1 LDSVDDWE
9 GFVEGLARDLV
20 SALRRRLYG
29 AHLDR
34 LRGLGAPS
42 EKLIYLYLLLAEP
55 QSFTTIR
62 RGLALGGRTVDIAL
76 RRLRERG
83 YVTQDIRFLYWI
95 KDAKAKTPL

>member
-1 LDSVDDWE
+1 LDSVDEWE
-9 GFVEGLARDLV
+9 GFVEGLARELV

-34 LRGLGAPS
+34 LRGLGAAS
-42 EKLIYLYLLLAEP
+42 EKLVYLYLVLAEP

-62 RGLALGGRTVDIAL
+62 RGLSLGGRTVDRVL

-83 YVTQDIRFLYWI
+83 YVTQDVRFLYWI
-95 KDAKAKTPL
+95 EE